1 MTNNNIF
8 CHRTANLRALTQQPF
23 TRALSLEGGTE
34 HRIENLGLPQIT
46 RDLYP
51 GNRNGHRLAAIT
63 RMQVS
68 ANFALHQLVDANKSV
83 AHRFFELDNCLMI
96 FVTRA
101 AAGEKP

>member
-1 MTNNNIF
+1 
-8 CHRTANLRALTQQPF
+8 
-23 TRALSLEGGTE
+23 
-34 HRIENLGLPQIT
+34 
-46 RDLYP
+46 
-51 GNRNGHRLAAIT
+51 
-63 RMQVS
+63 MQVS